1 MRIVIMRGGKK
12 SMKSRFNTVSVH
24 RCTLWRMA
32 ALVPLVCLAV
42 VLVFTACSQKE
53 QTHEERLVNIHV
65 WEAQVRKVR
74 PHLETTGTLKAYE
87 EVLVSAEV
95 DGIIK
100 NILVDEGSVVK
111 AGQLLAQI
119 NDTDYN
125 LDRERTQAA
134 MRQAQASLEN
144 ARAEYGRKE
153 ALFKDELITRQQ
165 FDDISTRVSLAEAE
179 LASVKATLAIAQERL
194 ARTKIYSPLNGAV
207 KEKKLSAGDFVRNGM
222 PVFQVISTNPLKL
235 SFTVAEKDVARLK
248 KDQEISF
255 TVDAFPDKT
264 FTGKVSLLYP
274 NVEERTRTLQAE
286 ALVPNADRML
296 KPGYF
301 ARVQIFI
308 EASRDAVVVPV
319 TALLYDNATI
329 RVFVVTAGK
338 AEPRVVKI
346 GNKYGEVVEITE
358 GVQENEQVVVVGQN
372 NLSEGVKVNVAR

>member
-1 MRIVIMRGGKK
+1 
-12 SMKSRFNTVSVH
+12 
-24 RCTLWRMA
+24 
-32 ALVPLVCLAV
+32 
-42 VLVFTACSQKE
+42 
-53 QTHEERLVNIHV
+53 
-65 WEAQVRKVR
+65 
-74 PHLETTGTLKAYE
+74 
-87 EVLVSAEV
+87 
-95 DGIIK
+95 
-100 NILVDEGSVVK
+100 
-111 AGQLLAQI
+111 
-119 NDTDYN
+119 
-125 LDRERTQAA
+125 
-134 MRQAQASLEN
+134 
-144 ARAEYGRKE
+144 
-153 ALFKDELITRQQ
+153 
-165 FDDISTRVSLAEAE
+165 
-179 LASVKATLAIAQERL
+179 LAIAQERL

>member
-1 MRIVIMRGGKK
+1 
-12 SMKSRFNTVSVH
+12 MKSRLNIVSVH
-24 RCTLWRMA
+24 HCTLRRMA

-248 KDQEISF
+248 KIRKFPSPWTPFRTKPLQEKSACS
-255 TVDAFPDKT
+255 TPTWRNAQGRCRPKRWCPMQT
-264 FTGKVSLLYP
+264 ACSNRATLPVSRYLSRP
-274 NVEERTRTLQAE
+274 PATRWSC
-286 ALVPNADRML
+286 R
-296 KPGYF
+296 
-301 ARVQIFI
+301 
-308 EASRDAVVVPV
+308 
-319 TALLYDNATI
+319 
-329 RVFVVTAGK
+329 
-338 AEPRVVKI
+338 
-346 GNKYGEVVEITE
+346 
-358 GVQENEQVVVVGQN
+358 
-372 NLSEGVKVNVAR
+372 

>member
-1 MRIVIMRGGKK
+1 
-12 SMKSRFNTVSVH
+12 
-24 RCTLWRMA
+24 
-32 ALVPLVCLAV
+32 
-42 VLVFTACSQKE
+42 
-53 QTHEERLVNIHV
+53 HV

-319 TALLYDNATI
+319 PALLYDNATI